1 MGEIQNQIWMQGL
14 TNDLK
19 AQEAKLNQQMEARKG
34 QEEILWKHKSR
45 IQWLKEGDRN
55 TKLFHKTII
64 HRCHTNRI
72 THLTSANGEAIHSH
86 EDLEMTLIDYYKDL
100 LMEPFLDRSEA
111 IAKVTQH
118 VPSLVTL
125 EQNLALLWPITIE
138 EVDQALQDTP
148 KCKALGPYGFI
159 SNFFHHCWLLIR
171 VEVWEIIEDS

>member
-1 MGEIQNQIWMQGL
+1 MGEIQNQIQMQGL

-72 THLTSANGEAIHSH
+72 THLTSSHGEPIHSH
-86 EDLEMTLIDYYKDL
+86 EDLETTLINYYKDL
-100 LMEPFLDRSEA
+100 LTKPCSDRSSS
-111 IAKVTQH
+111 INK
-118 VPSLVTL
+118 
-125 EQNLALLWPITIE
+125 IT
-138 EVDQALQDTP
+138 
-148 KCKALGPYGFI
+148 
-159 SNFFHHCWLLIR
+159 
-171 VEVWEIIEDS
+171 